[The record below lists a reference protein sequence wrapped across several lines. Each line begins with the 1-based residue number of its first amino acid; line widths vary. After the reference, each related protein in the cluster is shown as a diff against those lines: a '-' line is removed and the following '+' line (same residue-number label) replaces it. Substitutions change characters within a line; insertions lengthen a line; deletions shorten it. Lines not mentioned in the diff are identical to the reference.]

1 MGVFASRSY
10 ILRNKDAIRELAVPK
25 QNQIVIA
32 IIAALAVIAGGV
44 FYLNMAESPDNGT
57 AETKTQDEALA
68 TVQPDASDGDPLETP
83 NPLGELT
90 LGDPAAPITI
100 VEYSSLTCPH
110 CAAFHTETLP
120 ALKEKYVDTGQ
131 VLIKFRPFPLD
142 PYAMAGAMLAQ
153 CVSPVARVAFIDI
166 LFARQG
172 MWIASADPSAELQK
186 IAKQAG
192 LSEDD
197 YIVCLKD
204 ESVLAAIRGMQTAAA
219 EQLNVRSTPTFF
231 VNGQKLEGNQPLDVF
246 EEIFIPLLPDTEN

>member
-1 MGVFASRSY
+1 M
-10 ILRNKDAIRELAVPK
+10 PK
-25 QNQIVIA
+25 QNQVVIA
-32 IIAALAVIAGGV
+32 ILAGLVVIAGAI
-44 FYLNMAESPDNGT
+44 FYLNMGASPDNAMIDVEMDA
-57 AETKTQDEALA
+57 AELA
-68 TVQPDASDGDPLETP
+68 APLAASSDGDPLATP

-131 VLIKFRPFPLD
+131 VLVKFRPFPLD

-172 MWIASADPSAELQK
+172 MWIASQDPSAELQK

-219 EQLNVRSTPTFF
+219 EKLNVRSTPTFF
-231 VNGQKLEGNQPLDVF
+231 VNGEKLEGNQPLEVF
-246 EEIFIPLLPDTEN
+246 EEVFIPLLPDTDN

>member
-1 MGVFASRSY
+1 M
-10 ILRNKDAIRELAVPK
+10 PK
-25 QNQIVIA
+25 QNQVVIA
-32 IIAALAVIAGGV
+32 ILTCLAVIAGAII
-44 FYLNMAESPDNGT
+44 YLNMGVSPNNAVSDAEMDA
-57 AETKTQDEALA
+57 AELA
-68 TVQPDASDGDPLETP
+68 APLAASSDGDPLATP
-83 NPLGELT
+83 NPLGELA

-153 CVSPVARVAFIDI
+153 CVSPVARVAFINI

-172 MWIASADPSAELQK
+172 MWIASQDPSAELQK

-197 YIVCLKD
+197 YIAVSYTHLT
-204 ESVLAAIRGMQTAAA
+204 L
-219 EQLNVRSTPTFF
+219 PTSSCW
-231 VNGQKLEGNQPLDVF
+231 
-246 EEIFIPLLPDTEN
+246 

>member
-1 MGVFASRSY
+1 M
-10 ILRNKDAIRELAVPK
+10 PK

-32 IIAALAVIAGGV
+32 ILAVLAVIAGAIYY
-44 FYLNMAESPDNGT
+44 FNMAEGPDSAMTDADSGT
-57 AETKTQDEALA
+57 
-68 TVQPDASDGDPLETP
+68 TVASTEIPSDGDPLTTP

-110 CAAFHTETLP
+110 CAAFHTDTLP
-120 ALKEKYVDTGQ
+120 ALKEKYIDTGQ
-131 VLIKFRPFPLD
+131 VFIKFRPFPLD
-142 PYAMAGAMLAQ
+142 PYAMAGAMLSQ

-166 LFARQG
+166 LFKRQG
-172 MWIASADPSAELQK
+172 MWIASRDPSAELQK

-204 ESVLAAIRGMQTAAA
+204 EGVLTAIRGMQTAAA
-219 EQLNVRSTPTFF
+219 EKLDVRSTPTFF

-246 EEIFIPLLPDTEN
+246 EEIFIPLLPDTDN

>member
-1 MGVFASRSY
+1 M
-10 ILRNKDAIRELAVPK
+10 PK
-25 QNQIVIA
+25 RKQIVIA
-32 IIAALAVIAGGV
+32 ILAVLAVIAGAI
-44 FYLNMAESPDNGT
+44 FYLNMAENPDDGL
-57 AETKTQDEALA
+57 ADGEADTGEA
-68 TVQPDASDGDPLETP
+68 VASVAAPSDGDPLATP
-83 NPLGELT
+83 NPLGELS

-166 LFARQG
+166 LFKRQG
-172 MWIASADPSAELQK
+172 MWIASQDPSAELQK

-219 EQLNVRSTPTFF
+219 EKLDVRSTPTFF
-231 VNGQKLEGNQPLDVF
+231 VNGEKLEGNQPLEVF
-246 EEIFIPLLPDTEN
+246 EEIFIPLLPDTDN

>member
-1 MGVFASRSY
+1 M
-10 ILRNKDAIRELAVPK
+10 PK
-25 QNQIVIA
+25 QNQVIVA
-32 IIAALAVIAGGV
+32 ILVVLAVIAGAI
-44 FYLNMAESPDNGT
+44 FYLNTIDSAEDDMSGDAMSENGMVM
-57 AETKTQDEALA
+57 QDADA
-68 TVQPDASDGDPLETP
+68 GGDASSISGATDDPLGTP

-120 ALKEKYVDTGQ
+120 ALKEKYIDTGQ
-131 VLIKFRPFPLD
+131 VMIKFRPFPLD

-172 MWIASADPSAELQK
+172 MWIASSDPSAELQK

-204 ESVLAAIRGMQTAAA
+204 EGVLAAIREMQTAAA
-219 EQLNVRSTPTFF
+219 ETLNVRSTPTFF
-231 VNGQKLEGNQPLDVF
+231 VNGQKLEGNQPLEVF
-246 EEIFIPLLPDTEN
+246 EELFIPMLPDTPILPDTMSPDTDK

>member
-1 MGVFASRSY
+1 MLKQNLVVIVILAGLAVFA
-10 ILRNKDAIRELAVPK
+10 
-25 QNQIVIA
+25 IA
-32 IIAALAVIAGGV
+32 I
-44 FYLNMAESPDNGT
+44 FYLNMGANPNSAVSDAEMDA
-57 AETKTQDEALA
+57 AEVAALLA
-68 TVQPDASDGDPLETP
+68 ASSDGDPLASP

-110 CAAFHTETLP
+110 CAAFHTEILP
-120 ALKEKYVDTGQ
+120 ALKEKYIDSGQ

-172 MWIASADPSAELQK
+172 TWIASPDPSAELQK

-204 ESVLAAIRGMQTAAA
+204 ESVLAAIRGMQTSAA
-219 EQLNVRSTPTFF
+219 EKLNVRSTPTFF
-231 VNGQKLEGNQPLDVF
+231 VNGKKLEGNQPLEVF
-246 EEIFIPLLPDTEN
+246 EEVFIPLLPDTDN